1 MSTKRTRKG
10 RLEDLAGLLPEA
22 ARALGLE
29 EELRFA
35 RRMGAFSDLL
45 RDVAPHLAPVSHLV
59 AIERSR
65 LIVEAQNPVAAQE
78 LHLRGAELARA
89 FGERP
94 DGERSI
100 GLTVRIAT
108 PGGER
113 E

>member
-10 RLEDLAGLLPEA
+10 KPEGLAGLLPEA

-35 RRMGAFSDLL
+35 RTMGAFGDLL
-45 RDVAPHLAPVSHLV
+45 REVAPHLAPVSHLV
-59 AIERSR
+59 AIERGR
-65 LIVEAQNPVAAQE
+65 LIVEAKNPVAAQE

-94 DGERSI
+94 GGERSL

-108 PGGER
+108 PSHTQD
-113 E
+113 

>member
-1 MSTKRTRKG
+1 MSG
-10 RLEDLAGLLPEA
+10 RRPRRGRPEGIAGLLPEA

-35 RRMGAFSDLL
+35 RLMGAFGNLL
-45 RDVAPHLAPVSHLV
+45 REVAPHLAPLSRLV
-59 AIERSR
+59 AIERGR
-65 LIVEAQNPVAAQE
+65 LIVESTSPTAAQE

-100 GLTVRIAT
+100 GVTVRIADAG
-108 PGGER
+108 PER